1 VSRMKETSLPSCQ
14 WRATLFDSSPYSRR
28 LPCICNDH
36 DDAILVEFEE
46 FLDLME
52 LGAEPGS
59 TGRGRSKDAMR
70 CRIDI
75 VRLESFD
82 STLIDRV

>member
-1 VSRMKETSLPSCQ
+1 
-14 WRATLFDSSPYSRR
+14 
-28 LPCICNDH
+28 
-36 DDAILVEFEE
+36 
-46 FLDLME
+46 ME

-59 TGRGRSKDAMR
+59 TGRRRSKDAMR

-82 STLIDRV
+82 GTLIDRV